1 MGCDMSNDDETREV
15 AELHK
20 VMMGLMQKH
29 YRQPGEP
36 CEACAEKDLQ
46 IASLNDQLRKLMSAH
61 GALVERYDEQE
72 AERRGAERMLEVFSD
87 GKIVSEAALY
97 HIQRE
102 LMPEAAIDRTEIW
115 AEWEKR
121 GRA

>member
-46 IASLNDQLRKLMSAH
+46 IESLNVQLRKLMSAH
-61 GALVERYDEQE
+61 KSLSERC
-72 AERRGAERMLEVFSD
+72 A
-87 GKIVSEAALY
+87 SE
-97 HIQRE
+97 E
-102 LMPEAAIDRTEIW
+102 SGE
-115 AEWEKR
+115 
-121 GRA
+121 